1 MFQRDNIINN
11 YFSKGEKLLLE
22 ICKRTIDGCGKDGPD
37 AYVYDLCLYFEHDS
51 KIYKQHFYSENRFD
65 GNYDEDD
72 YVVSFKENI
81 LEDKYKELLK
91 EYIKKENGIK
101 ENRIFPNYHYLIIH
115 KN

>member
-51 KIYKQHFYSENRFD
+51 KIYKQ
-65 GNYDEDD
+65 
-72 YVVSFKENI
+72 
-81 LEDKYKELLK
+81 L
-91 EYIKKENGIK
+91 
-101 ENRIFPNYHYLIIH
+101 
-115 KN
+115 